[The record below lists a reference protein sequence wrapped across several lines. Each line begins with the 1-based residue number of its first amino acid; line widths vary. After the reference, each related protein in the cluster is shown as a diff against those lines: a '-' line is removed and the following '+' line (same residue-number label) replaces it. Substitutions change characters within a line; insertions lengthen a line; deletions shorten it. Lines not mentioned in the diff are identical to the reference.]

1 VKDTSLKNIADGA
14 RVYLV
19 PVGPVLGGR
28 LDTLET
34 LAVGT
39 TGLHYTHAR
48 VLVRYNGQV
57 TYDRVHS
64 AGEVKAVTSQQ
75 NTTGFV
81 QLAAQVKALTTGADS
96 IAMPGGTKLRF
107 MKPLIM
113 GVLNVTPDS
122 FSDGGKF
129 LDPEHALTQARRMI
143 AEGADIIDIG
153 GESTRPGAEP
163 VWEGEEAKRVVP
175 VIEALQE
182 DGVPLSIDT
191 RHSFVME
198 KALDAGAHIIND
210 VSALTYDPESLGVAT
225 KADTP
230 IILMHSQGEP
240 KTMQDNPEYKN
251 TLLDVYDYL
260 AERVDACEKAG
271 IAKER
276 LILDPGI
283 GFGKRMVQDNMA
295 LINGLPLLHTLGCPI
310 LFGASRKSF
319 IGAVTGAEDAEK
331 RLPGSLAA
339 AIRAVEAG
347 AQIVRVH
354 DVAETKQALMMTQ
367 SFKDTAIMDAVPQNS

>member
-1 VKDTSLKNIADGA
+1 M
-14 RVYLV
+14 
-19 PVGPVLGGR
+19 PVGSVFGDPQAISFAGTGLQFTGFRLMARLGGELVFDAWLTASDLVIQKQHACANIR
-28 LDTLET
+28 DQIETQLENLKASRT
-34 LAVGT
+34 PISLPGAV
-39 TGLHYTHAR
+39 
-48 VLVRYNGQV
+48 Q
-57 TYDRVHS
+57 
-64 AGEVKAVTSQQ
+64 
-75 NTTGFV
+75 
-81 QLAAQVKALTTGADS
+81 ALNFT
-96 IAMPGGTKLRF
+96 
-107 MKPLIM
+107 KPLIM

-129 LDPEHALTQARRMI
+129 VHPVHAVTQARRMI

-163 VWEGEEAKRVVP
+163 VWEGEEAKRTIP
-175 VIEALQE
+175 VIEALQQ

-191 RHSFVME
+191 RHSFVMD
-198 KALDAGAHIIND
+198 KALEAGAHIIND
-210 VSALTYDPESLGVAT
+210 ITALTYDGESLRVA
-225 KADTP
+225 AASNAP

-240 KTMQDNPEYKN
+240 KTMQDNPTYRN

-260 AERVDACEKAG
+260 SARIDACVSVG
-271 IAKER
+271 INKSR

-283 GFGKRMVQDNMA
+283 GFGKRMVQDNLA

-319 IGAVTGAEDAEK
+319 IGAVTGEEDASN

-339 AIRAVEAG
+339 AMKAVEMG

-354 DVAETKQALMMTQ
+354 DVAETKQALAMIQ
-367 SFKDTAIMDAVPQNS
+367 GFRDAAIIDAVP